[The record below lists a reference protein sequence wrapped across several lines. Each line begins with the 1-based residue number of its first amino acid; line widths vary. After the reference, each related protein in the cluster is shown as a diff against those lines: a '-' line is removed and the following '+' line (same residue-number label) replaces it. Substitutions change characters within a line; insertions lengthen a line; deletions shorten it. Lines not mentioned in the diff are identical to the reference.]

1 MTGNRMEARIHSPSY
16 FSSPSPEA
24 IQKGLQAWEA
34 ALAQFDK
41 AAHILEASGH
51 PLKRGLIQFL
61 RRPKREL
68 IVHFPVQMD
77 DGSIRMFTGYRV
89 HHNAVRGPT
98 KGGIRYHP
106 DVTLEEVRAL
116 AMWMTWKCALVNIPY
131 GGAKGGVAVDPAQLS
146 PRELE
151 RLTRRYAT
159 EISLLMHPGG
169 DIPAPDVGTNPQIM
183 AWIMDTYSM
192 HTGFTQPAVVTG
204 KPVEVGG
211 TMGRVEATGRGV
223 MMVAAEALKVNRI
236 PIEQAT
242 IAIQGF
248 GNVGSHAALT
258 ACLMGAKV
266 VAVSDFRGGVYNPKG
281 LDIPRLMEHDRR
293 NRTVVGFPEG
303 EPISNAELLTLKVDV
318 LIPAALENQITLEN
332 APYIQARILAEGANG
347 PTAPEAD
354 EILIEKGVFIIP
366 DILCNAG
373 GVITSYFEWVQD
385 LQSFFWAE
393 EEINSRMERI
403 LKRAFYEVLAKEEEL
418 RPYGLRRGDY
428 RTAAQALAIGRVA
441 QATLIRGI
449 YP

>member
-1 MTGNRMEARIHSPSY
+1 MGGDRMEAPIYSPSHSY
-16 FSSPSPEA
+16 ASPEA
-24 IQKGLQAWEA
+24 IRKGLQAWQA

-51 PLKRGLIQFL
+51 PLKRGLIEFL

-68 IVHFPVQMD
+68 IVNFPVQMD

-131 GGAKGGVAVDPAQLS
+131 GGAKGGVAVDPNSLS

-169 DIPAPDVGTNPQIM
+169 DVPAPDVGTNPQVM

-204 KPVEVGG
+204 KPLEIGG
-211 TMGRVEATGRGV
+211 TVGRVEATGRGV
-223 MMVAAEALKVNRI
+223 MMVVAEALRVNRI

-258 ACLMGAKV
+258 AHQMGAKV
-266 VAVSDFRGGVYNPKG
+266 VAVSDVHGGVYHPKG
-281 LDIPRLMEHDRR
+281 LDIPRLMEHVRR

-318 LIPAALENQITLEN
+318 LIPAALENQITAEN
-332 APYIQARILAEGANG
+332 APSVQARILAEGANG
-347 PTAPEAD
+347 PTTPEAD

-373 GVITSYFEWVQD
+373 GVIASYFEWVQD
-385 LQSFFWAE
+385 LQSFFWTE

-418 RPYGLRRGDY
+418 RPYGLQRGDY
-428 RTAAQALAIGRVA
+428 RTAAQALAIWRVA